1 MIGALVATDAKQR
14 AREGR
19 EGKGAEGSGAAQREG
34 WEVWVARLR
43 GLLEGAGQRVR
54 GVLARPPPSTYV
66 QVQAGDSLWSLSEAF
81 LGGGMQWRRIAEYNG
96 IANPRGVP
104 RGAFLELPP
113 PPSNVAR
120 LW

>member
-14 AREGR
+14 ARDGR
-19 EGKGAEGSGAAQREG
+19 GGKGAEGRGAAQREG

-43 GLLEGAGQRVR
+43 GWLEGAGQRVR

-104 RGAFLELPP
+104 RGAFLELPL